1 MLDLWPTDIIN
12 PRLRAPITILKE
24 QAILL
29 QQKSNGVINAQV
41 KRIKTQ
47 EQISEEKGHF
57 LYEFVVVAPVLQSY
71 EYRLFTISHEIELY
85 PITIKTD
92 EIVARELGN
101 LNNDPIIVK
110 SETDYIEQ
118 LRKIFCTKKT
128 KKIINAMLAQSVEI
142 EDPGDVIQLD

>member
-12 PRLRAPITILKE
+12 TRVRAPLTILKE

-47 EQISEEKGHF
+47 DQLSIEKGYF
-57 LYEFVVVAPVLQSY
+57 LYEFVVVAPVLLSY

-85 PITIKTD
+85 PITIETD
-92 EIVARELGN
+92 EIIARELGN
-101 LNNDPIIVK
+101 LNNDPVIVK

-142 EDPGDVIQLD
+142 EDSNDVILID

>member
-12 PRLRAPITILKE
+12 QRLRAPITILKE

-41 KRIKTQ
+41 RRIKTQ
-47 EQISEEKGHF
+47 DQLSEEKGQF
-57 LYEFVVVAPVLQSY
+57 LYEFIVVAPVLQSY

-85 PITIKTD
+85 PITLETD
-92 EIVARELGN
+92 QIIARELGN
-101 LNNDPIIVK
+101 PNNDPIVVK
-110 SETDYIEQ
+110 SEPDFIEQ
-118 LRKIFCTKKT
+118 LRKIFCSKKT

-142 EDPGDVIQLD
+142 EEPCDIIQVD

>member
-12 PRLRAPITILKE
+12 PRVRAPITILKE

-47 EQISEEKGHF
+47 EQLSEEKGFF
-57 LYEFVVVAPVLQSY
+57 LYEFVVVAPVLQSF
-71 EYRLFTISHEIELY
+71 EYRLFSISHEIELY
-85 PITIKTD
+85 PITIETD

-110 SETDYIEQ
+110 SEPDYIEY
-118 LRKIFCTKKT
+118 LRKIFCAKKT

-142 EDPGDVIQLD
+142 EEPGDVIQID